1 MQEEAVGKGADFD
14 NSAEVIVK
22 GLGYHVTEDQIWEF
36 FGAYGTVSTV
46 KCLSKEDGSFR
57 GVCFIKYSEQAG
69 VDAAVAASG
78 AQFEGRSVWIEK
90 TKPKGQREQEWNSRG
105 GNSGGFQRGGDR
117 PQRGGNR
124 FGGNDRGS
132 FGGGYGGGDGGDKFH
147 TNQDSTV
154 FVGNLSFNTGE
165 DAVWG
170 AFDKIG
176 NIKEVRLGKNP
187 DGSVIYAYSR
197 AKDSPTLNS
206 MMLKARRRL

>member
-1 MQEEAVGKGADFD
+1 MQEEPVNKGNDFD
-14 NSAEVIVK
+14 NSSEVIVK

-36 FGAYGTVSTV
+36 FGTYGTVSTV
-46 KCLSKEDGSFR
+46 KCLSKEDGTFR
-57 GVCFIKYSEQAG
+57 GVCFIKFADQAG

-105 GNSGGFQRGGDR
+105 GFQQRGGDR

-165 DAVWG
+165 DAVWA
-170 AFDKIG
+170 AFEKIG
-176 NIKEVRLGKNP
+176 NIKEVRIGKNH
-187 DGSVIYAYSR
+187 DGSVIYFYPR
-197 AKDSPTLNS
+197 AKDSLTLNS
-206 MMLKARRRL
+206 TTLKPLKRR